1 MKHPITFN
9 GEQVALLAGT
19 NSLFS
24 IVGTVA
30 FSVPENSRL
39 IVCAWCVSK
48 EQQARLREAGHTL
61 SHGICESCRTAVEQK
76 QALALQAQAVKEA
89 L

>member
-19 NSLFS
+19 NNIFS
-24 IVGTVA
+24 IVGTIA
-30 FSVPENSRL
+30 FNVPENSRL

-61 SHGICESCRTAVEQK
+61 SHGICESCREKVEQN
-76 QALALQAQAVKEA
+76 QTLALQAQAITQSA
-89 L
+89 